1 MIIPLL
7 CYGVAS
13 LCAAS
18 LQLFAELLE
27 RKICLQ
33 LHAHLRGG
41 TASNEGWQEKK
52 RQSEPETESESD
64 SVVWSPL
71 LSLHVSLVSLS
82 VCRTGL
88 STSSERITTVFCIC
102 ICMCLYMCAYVCIQ
116 TIKWPY
122 GQYKMKLILCTLH
135 DIIFMDYLF
144 MHVDINFIAFIEMYY
159 YTLQHL
165 RMCENKG
172 VFFTEGLSKTILYRV
187 QCNLVP
193 ACFLVFPF
201 QCAHF

>member
-41 TASNEGWQEKK
+41 TASREGWKEKK
-52 RQSEPETESESD
+52 KDKVSPRPNPNPILLFGP
-64 SVVWSPL
+64 PL

-82 VCRTGL
+82 VCL
-88 STSSERITTVFCIC
+88 SDGA
-102 ICMCLYMCAYVCIQ
+102 LYV
-116 TIKWPY
+116 
-122 GQYKMKLILCTLH
+122 
-135 DIIFMDYLF
+135 
-144 MHVDINFIAFIEMYY
+144 
-159 YTLQHL
+159 
-165 RMCENKG
+165 
-172 VFFTEGLSKTILYRV
+172 
-187 QCNLVP
+187 
-193 ACFLVFPF
+193 
-201 QCAHF
+201 

>member
-41 TASNEGWQEKK
+41 TASREGWKAKKK

-82 VCRTGL
+82 DGA
-88 STSSERITTVFCIC
+88 
-102 ICMCLYMCAYVCIQ
+102 LYV
-116 TIKWPY
+116 
-122 GQYKMKLILCTLH
+122 
-135 DIIFMDYLF
+135 
-144 MHVDINFIAFIEMYY
+144 
-159 YTLQHL
+159 
-165 RMCENKG
+165 
-172 VFFTEGLSKTILYRV
+172 
-187 QCNLVP
+187 
-193 ACFLVFPF
+193 
-201 QCAHF
+201 

>member
-41 TASNEGWQEKK
+41 TASREGWKEKKK

-82 VCRTGL
+82 V
-88 STSSERITTVFCIC
+88 
-102 ICMCLYMCAYVCIQ
+102 
-116 TIKWPY
+116 
-122 GQYKMKLILCTLH
+122 
-135 DIIFMDYLF
+135 
-144 MHVDINFIAFIEMYY
+144 
-159 YTLQHL
+159 
-165 RMCENKG
+165 
-172 VFFTEGLSKTILYRV
+172 
-187 QCNLVP
+187 
-193 ACFLVFPF
+193 
-201 QCAHF
+201 